1 MALSV
6 GLWRTPLVCVGL
18 MRWPRSSKIG
28 KFGLTDVAHWRLI
41 ASCHRRPLLARADA
55 IAE

>member
-28 KFGLTDVAHWRLI
+28 KFGLTNVAVESM
-41 ASCHRRPLLARADA
+41 AALLTS
-55 IAE
+55 

>member
-1 MALSV
+1 
-6 GLWRTPLVCVGL
+6 